1 LKSEYLVG
9 RIVMAERIGARLFF
23 VAPMVVSG
31 VLLAGCVS
39 SPTYGTGKAADEQLL
54 EDVTGILSLGP
65 KDRPKIEYKP
75 RPELVRPAATAG
87 AGVDTT
93 LPPPQENVTTA
104 SNGAWP
110 ESPEQTRARIRDEA
124 TANQDNDMYVSS
136 MEPDVGKSKG
146 ITSPARLNDRGNFE
160 SQPDPDAQRKEFKKR
175 LQETGQGSPTSR
187 KYLSEPPL
195 VYREASATAPVGDV
209 GEDEWKKDRR
219 AKRAAK
225 KKGGG
230 WWPW

>member
-1 LKSEYLVG
+1 M
-9 RIVMAERIGARLFF
+9 MAERIGARMFF
-23 VAPMVVSG
+23 VAPVLMSG
-31 VLLAGCVS
+31 ALLAGCIS
-39 SPTYGTGKAADEQLL
+39 SPTYGTGKAADEQLI
-54 EDVTGILSLGP
+54 EDVSGILSLGP
-65 KDRPKIEYKP
+65 KDRPRIDYKP

-87 AGVDTT
+87 VGVDAT

-110 ESPEQTRARIRDEA
+110 ESPEQARARIRDEA

-160 SQPDPDAQRKEFKKR
+160 TAPDPDAQRKEFKKR
-175 LQETGQGSPTSR
+175 LQETQQGSSASR

-195 VYREASATAPVGDV
+195 VYREAAAGAPVGDI

-219 AKRAAK
+219 AKRSAK

-230 WWPW
+230 WWPF

>member
-1 LKSEYLVG
+1 
-9 RIVMAERIGARLFF
+9 MADRIGARLFF

-31 VLLAGCVS
+31 ALLAGCVGA
-39 SPTYGTGKAADEQLL
+39 PTYGTGKAADEQLL

-65 KDRPKIEYKP
+65 KDKAKIDYKP
-75 RPELVRPAATAG
+75 RPELVKPAATAG
-87 AGVDTT
+87 TGVDAG

-110 ESPEQTRARIRDEA
+110 ESPEAVRARLRAEA
-124 TANQDNDMYVSS
+124 TANQDDPTYDSPIEADS
-136 MEPDVGKSKG
+136 GGSKG
-146 ITSPARLNDRGNFE
+146 ITSAARLNDRGNFE
-160 SQPDPDAQRKEFKKR
+160 SAPDPEAQRKEFKRR
-175 LQETGQGSPTSR
+175 LAETGQGSPSSR

-195 VYREASATAPVGDV
+195 VYREAAASAPVGDI

-225 KKGGG
+225 KKGSGG